1 MADLR
6 PSPQRVGSP
15 FARRRGG
22 LLARLLVAFVVF
34 LAVVALGWML
44 LLPVFVTNM
53 LRSRTQ
59 FGVTVQS
66 LSVNPFG
73 GTVHLRGLV
82 IENPAMFPTP
92 DFVQVREFRATGRLF
107 TLFSDRPVFDEA
119 VVDVAQVTLVKNQA
133 GQRNA
138 ALFQE
143 RLAGAPAP
151 ARVGVPPATGTASK
165 PREFLIRHLELRF
178 DKLRL
183 VDAGGDRPGTRE
195 YDLGI
200 RQTYE
205 NVTTPV
211 QIAVP
216 ILSQLAARGG
226 VIGDLAGKLGTDTLA
241 RVKQTGEVLKDA
253 GQRAGVALKG
263 LFQSLEQKAKK

>member
-1 MADLR
+1 VTSLLR
-6 PSPQRVGSP
+6 
-15 FARRRGG
+15 
-22 LLARLLVAFVVF
+22 
-34 LAVVALGWML
+34 
-44 LLPVFVTNM
+44 N
-53 LRSRTQ
+53 RTQ

-73 GTVHLRGLV
+73 ATVHLRGLI
-82 IENPAMFPTP
+82 IENPATFPMP
-92 DFVQVREFRATGRLF
+92 DFVQVREFRATGGIF
-107 TLFSDRPVFDEA
+107 ALFSDRPVIDEA
-119 VVDVAQVTLVKNQA
+119 VVDIAQVTLVKNLA

-143 RLAGAPAP
+143 RLASAPAP
-151 ARVGVPPATGTASK
+151 TGAGTPPPVAGSAPKT
-165 PREFLIRHLELRF
+165 REFLIRHLELRF

-183 VDAGGDRPGTRE
+183 VDASGGQPGTRE

-216 ILSQLAARGG
+216 ILGQLAARGG
-226 VIGDLAGKLGTDTLA
+226 VIGDLAGQLGTDALETA
-241 RVKQTGEVLKDA
+241 KKTGEVLKDA
-253 GQRAGVALKG
+253 GKQAGAALKG

>member
-1 MADLR
+1 MR
-6 PSPQRVGSP
+6 MGSP

-22 LLARLLVAFVVF
+22 LLARLLAAFVVF
-34 LAVVALGWML
+34 LAVAALAWML
-44 LLPVFVTNM
+44 LLPVVVTSL

-66 LSVNPFG
+66 LSVNPFTA
-73 GTVHLRGLV
+73 TVHLRGLV
-82 IENPAMFPTP
+82 IENPPTFPLP
-92 DFVQVREFRATGRLF
+92 DFVQVREFRATGGFF
-107 TLFSDRPVFDEA
+107 TLFSDRPVIDEA
-119 VVDVAQVTLVKNQA
+119 VVDIAQVTLVKNPA

-151 ARVGVPPATGTASK
+151 ARAGVPPATGPTPKA
-165 PREFLIRHLELRF
+165 REFLIRHLELRF
-178 DKLRL
+178 AKLRL
-183 VDAGGDRPGTRE
+183 VDASGDQPGTRE

-216 ILSQLAARGG
+216 ILGQLAARGG
-226 VIGDLAGKLGTDTLA
+226 VMGDLAGKLGADALA
-241 RVKQTGEVLKDA
+241 TAKQTGAVLKDA
-253 GQRAGVALKG
+253 GQQAGAALQG
-263 LFQSLEQKAKK
+263 FFQSLEQKAKK

>member
-1 MADLR
+1 M
-6 PSPQRVGSP
+6 GSP
-15 FARRRGG
+15 FAQSRGG

-44 LLPVFVTNM
+44 LLPVVVTSL
-53 LRSRTQ
+53 LRNRTQ

-73 GTVHLRGLV
+73 ATVHLRGLI
-82 IENPAMFPTP
+82 IENPATFPTP
-92 DFVQVREFRATGRLF
+92 DFVQVREFRATGGIF
-107 TLFSDRPVFDEA
+107 ALFSDRPAIDEA
-119 VVDVAQVTLVKNQA
+119 VVDIAQVTLVKNQA

-143 RLAGAPAP
+143 RLAGAPTPTGAGMPAP
-151 ARVGVPPATGTASK
+151 VTGSAPKT
-165 PREFLIRHLELRF
+165 RGFLIRHLELRF

-183 VDAGGDRPGTRE
+183 IDAGGGQPGTRE

-216 ILSQLAARGG
+216 ILGQLAARGG
-226 VIGDLAGKLGTDTLA
+226 VIGDLAGQLGRDALETAT
-241 RVKQTGEVLKDA
+241 KTGEVLKDA
-253 GQRAGVALKG
+253 GKQAGAALKG
-263 LFQSLEQKAKK
+263 FFQSLEQKAKK

>member
-1 MADLR
+1 MR
-6 PSPQRVGSP
+6 MGSP
-15 FARRRGG
+15 FARHRGG
-22 LLARLLVAFVVF
+22 LLARLLAAFVVF
-34 LAVVALGWML
+34 LAVAALAWML
-44 LLPVFVTNM
+44 LLPVLVTSM
-53 LRSRTQ
+53 LRNRTQ

-73 GTVHLRGLV
+73 ATVHLRGLI
-82 IENPAMFPTP
+82 IENPATFPTP
-92 DFVQVREFRATGRLF
+92 DFVQVREFRATGGIF
-107 TLFSDRPVFDEA
+107 ALFSDRPVIDEA
-119 VVDVAQVTLVKNQA
+119 VVDIAQVTLVKNQA

-143 RLAGAPAP
+143 RLASAPAP
-151 ARVGVPPATGTASK
+151 TGAGMPPPVAGSAPKT
-165 PREFLIRHLELRF
+165 REFLIRHLEMRF

-183 VDAGGDRPGTRE
+183 VDASGGQPGTRE

-216 ILSQLAARGG
+216 ILGQLAARGG
-226 VIGDLAGKLGTDTLA
+226 VIGDLAGQLGTDALETA
-241 RVKQTGEVLKDA
+241 KKTGEVLKDA
-253 GQRAGVALKG
+253 GAALKG
-263 LFQSLEQKAKK
+263 FFQSLEQKAKK

>member
-1 MADLR
+1 MR
-6 PSPQRVGSP
+6 MGSP
-15 FARRRGG
+15 FARSRGG

-34 LAVVALGWML
+34 LAVAALGWML
-44 LLPVFVTNM
+44 LLPVVVTSL

-59 FGVTVQS
+59 FGVTVQG

-73 GTVHLRGLV
+73 ATVHLRGLV
-82 IENPAMFPTP
+82 IENPATFPTP
-92 DFVQVREFRATGRLF
+92 DFVQVREFRATAGLF
-107 TLFSDRPVFDEA
+107 ALLSDRPVIDEA
-119 VVDVAQVTLVKNQA
+119 VVDIAQVTLVKNQA
-133 GQRNA
+133 GQHNA

-151 ARVGVPPATGTASK
+151 AGAGTPPAAGSAPK
-165 PREFLIRHLELRF
+165 AREFLIRHLELRF

-183 VDAGGDRPGTRE
+183 VDASGGQPGTRE

-216 ILSQLAARGG
+216 ILGQLAARGG
-226 VIGDLAGKLGTDTLA
+226 VIGDLAGQLGTDALETA
-241 RVKQTGEVLKDA
+241 KKTGEVLKDA
-253 GQRAGVALKG
+253 GKQAGAALKG

>member
-1 MADLR
+1 MR
-6 PSPQRVGSP
+6 MGSP
-15 FARRRGG
+15 FARHRGG

-34 LAVVALGWML
+34 FAVFALGWML
-44 LLPVFVTNM
+44 LLPVIVTSV

-59 FGVTVQS
+59 FGVTVES
-66 LSVNPFG
+66 LAVNPFTA
-73 GTVHLRGLV
+73 TVHLRGLI
-82 IENPAMFPTP
+82 IENPATFPTP
-92 DFVQVREFRATGRLF
+92 DFVQVREFRATGGIFAL
-107 TLFSDRPVFDEA
+107 LSDRPVIDEA
-119 VVDVAQVTLVKNQA
+119 VVDIARVTLVKNQA

-151 ARVGVPPATGTASK
+151 ARAGAPSAAGAAPKS
-165 PREFLIRHLELRF
+165 REFLIRHLELRF
-178 DKLRL
+178 DQLRL
-183 VDAGGDRPGTRE
+183 IDASGGQPGTRQ

-200 RQTYE
+200 RQTYD

-216 ILSQLAARGG
+216 ILGQLAARGG
-226 VIGDLAGKLGTDTLA
+226 AIGDLAGKLGTDALA
-241 RVKQTGEVLKDA
+241 MAKQTGEVLKDA
-253 GQRAGVALKG
+253 GKGAGAALKG

>member
-1 MADLR
+1 MR
-6 PSPQRVGSP
+6 MGSP
-15 FARRRGG
+15 FARSRGG

-34 LAVVALGWML
+34 LAVAALGWML
-44 LLPVFVTNM
+44 LLPVVVTSL

-73 GTVHLRGLV
+73 ATVHLRGLI

-92 DFVQVREFRATGRLF
+92 DFVQVREFRATGGIFALF
-107 TLFSDRPVFDEA
+107 RDRPVFDEA
-119 VVDVAQVTLVKNQA
+119 VVDIAQVTLVKNQA
-133 GQRNA
+133 GRRNA

-151 ARVGVPPATGTASK
+151 TGAATPPPVAGAAPRT
-165 PREFLIRHLELRF
+165 REFLIRHLELRF

-183 VDAGGDRPGTRE
+183 VDASGGQPGTRE

-216 ILSQLAARGG
+216 ILGQLAARGG
-226 VIGDLAGKLGTDTLA
+226 VIGDLAGQLGTDALETA
-241 RVKQTGEVLKDA
+241 KKTGEVLKDA
-253 GQRAGVALKG
+253 GKQAGAALKG